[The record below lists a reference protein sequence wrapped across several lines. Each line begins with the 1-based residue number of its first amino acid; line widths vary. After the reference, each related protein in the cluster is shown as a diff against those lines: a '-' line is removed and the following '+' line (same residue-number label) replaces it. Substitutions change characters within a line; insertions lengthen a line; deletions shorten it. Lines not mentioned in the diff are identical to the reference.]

1 MERLPWSYHNLIEVD
16 TVYKTSGGQ
25 ALFSS
30 DKLLQ
35 LQKLETVHC
44 SECRDIE
51 QIFDSPSVAEIP
63 NLRQVDLE
71 WLDIKYIWKR
81 IRVSGQPPRLR
92 HRNVLRQLPMM
103 FSQITHTRDLF
114 SGKLFGL
121 CLYLRNEPN
130 LYRIK
135 GN

>member
-44 SECRDIE
+44 SYCRDIE
-51 QIFDSPSVAEIP
+51 HIFDSQTDAEIP
-63 NLRQVDLE
+63 NFR
-71 WLDIKYIWKR
+71 
-81 IRVSGQPPRLR
+81 
-92 HRNVLRQLPMM
+92 
-103 FSQITHTRDLF
+103 
-114 SGKLFGL
+114 
-121 CLYLRNEPN
+121 
-130 LYRIK
+130 
-135 GN
+135 